1 MYQTIFWNSIRFP
14 FKRLFDG
21 FIKDGLDMG
30 ILNYGTTD
38 LIQKTDDVASI
49 TKFRLICLMND
60 SQ

>member
-1 MYQTIFWNSIRFP
+1 
-14 FKRLFDG
+14 LFDG

-30 ILNYGTTD
+30 ILNYGITD
-38 LIQKTDDVASI
+38 LIQKTDDVVAI